1 MVTMESV
8 YNDAKLHEAY
18 LSFVHNESLENTKHM
33 RNAESELSMLQR
45 ITAQRILD
53 YQVLVDDKE
62 DHGGRN
68 DWRKLHEEMVA
79 LEERLGPR
87 LNLLQVIQSQSPNM
101 ALAAEFKRASPSK
114 GNIAV
119 DLDAGEQA
127 VRYYTAGAC
136 IISVL
141 TEQHWF
147 KGSLSDLTKAREETQ
162 RIAKAGEERVML
174 TTTRPAILRKDFII
188 TTYMILE
195 AAAAGADT
203 VLLIVAVTPANVL
216 RELIQ
221 FSRSI
226 GMEPLVEVHTEEELD
241 VALTAGAR
249 VIGVNNRNL
258 HTFQL
263 DLATTVRTAEYLRT
277 RGLQYNHNE
286 LRTSTSTEIANTS
299 NSCYYSLCALSGMST
314 AEDVQRYRDIGVGM
328 CLIGES
334 LMRAPDPTA
343 AIASLCLNPSNYQNR
358 VLNNDDDSSS
368 YSAAYTGG
376 TKIIKGNALL
386 FFCSINLLL
395 LLLLCHILTIVSNLG
410 FIYNNFIRFKKIN
423 IFIVCGIT
431 NIEDA
436 LSACQAGA
444 SLIGLIFVPNSKRFV
459 AIEAAKSIVDAV
471 RQFGERNDRIHLP
484 NVREHTSSSSGP
496 VVALIQK
503 TRALENICR
512 RPLVVGVFQ
521 NAEIDTLLSTIDEVG
536 LDLVQFHGEEGIEVY
551 AKCTVPAI
559 QVMHMDSSTVLDN
572 ANSLTKNAVESLLGR
587 DPIAILLDTS
597 VKGIKGG
604 TGITFD
610 WTVAKAIQSVGIPV
624 IVAGGLNPENVE
636 DLIVNIGP
644 WGVDVSSGVEER
656 LGKKDMSKV
665 VAFISNARKAAEH
678 ASKMF

>member
-1 MVTMESV
+1 
-8 YNDAKLHEAY
+8 
-18 LSFVHNESLENTKHM
+18 M

-45 ITAQRILD
+45 IAAQRILD

-162 RIAKAGEERVML
+162 RIAKAGEERVMM

-334 LMRAPDPTA
+334 LMRAPDPAA

-376 TKIIKGNALL
+376 TKIIKKAVPLVIDDNIDTNNIIHEGMETPYVNTPPG
-386 FFCSINLLL
+386 FYHDNVNLYSSP
-395 LLLLCHILTIVSNLG
+395 ILTHLHFSPPYAPPVLMNHNVAYEAPMNSTQAAYIPTHPAASFVNTSYTLVMPSNQRRLPVNAT
-410 FIYNNFIRFKKIN
+410 YTAT
-423 IFIVCGIT
+423 C
-431 NIEDA
+431 
-436 LSACQAGA
+436 
-444 SLIGLIFVPNSKRFV
+444 PN
-459 AIEAAKSIVDAV
+459 
-471 RQFGERNDRIHLP
+471 
-484 NVREHTSSSSGP
+484 
-496 VVALIQK
+496 
-503 TRALENICR
+503 
-512 RPLVVGVFQ
+512 
-521 NAEIDTLLSTIDEVG
+521 
-536 LDLVQFHGEEGIEVY
+536 Y
-551 AKCTVPAI
+551 
-559 QVMHMDSSTVLDN
+559 
-572 ANSLTKNAVESLLGR
+572 
-587 DPIAILLDTS
+587 
-597 VKGIKGG
+597 
-604 TGITFD
+604 
-610 WTVAKAIQSVGIPV
+610 
-624 IVAGGLNPENVE
+624 
-636 DLIVNIGP
+636 
-644 WGVDVSSGVEER
+644 
-656 LGKKDMSKV
+656 
-665 VAFISNARKAAEH
+665 
-678 ASKMF
+678 